1 MLTFERHLACVYVES
16 EQPSL
21 QLLFKNLCDIIA
33 SNRIS
38 IVSRKGKH
46 RLKFS
51 SCNSTYCCGCCVS
64 SLPVGGLSNALNV
77 VKVGSRCG
85 EMKRP
90 HVHESVNFE
99 SFNSPKDTPKWG
111 DRHFRRLRC
120 CFLCSPAPR
129 TQRQTLH
136 GRVESALS
144 VRSSNRSCQCD
155 IECLH

>member
-90 HVHESVNFE
+90 LGPTGPWGSCHMSTRASTLKASIPPKTRQNGETDTFVDCVAASSARQHHE
-99 SFNSPKDTPKWG
+99 
-111 DRHFRRLRC
+111 R
-120 CFLCSPAPR
+120 
-129 TQRQTLH
+129 
-136 GRVESALS
+136 S
-144 VRSSNRSCQCD
+144 VRPSTAAWSRP
-155 IECLH
+155 